1 MPNESCDVVIF
12 RIFLIFI
19 KKQKKQL
26 VIKEL
31 EKQKDK
37 LGLKGSMKIFY
48 TKFEPYVLPL
58 GEFYITIMNK
68 QLKHIKRFSQ
78 KHIKLSN
85 SQSKSKTK
93 TQTKNRS
100 KSSSRK
106 GGFLFMLTDKGKEP
120 ITGDDIK
127 EVIKK
132 YNKAFGLLYYTR
144 YGQDSTVVK
153 GADGEI
159 TANIAQPYTALQA
172 ILAAS
177 SKDLYGI
184 ATNRGMDIFSILQNT
199 SELFNIREYYNLYKL
214 YMREYYKS
222 EALHDPVIRKK
233 IELAKRMAKGPP
245 KDPTGES
252 SILSNLAIA
261 TGTDMESVL
270 AGSDNNIG
278 PKRDIFT
285 GQEKSRGF
293 VEFDRKIGN
302 KNGESNAG

>member
-1 MPNESCDVVIF
+1 MPKESCDVIIF

-78 KHIKLSN
+78 KNIKLSK
-85 SQSKSKTK
+85 SQSKKK
-93 TQTKNRS
+93 TKNRS

-127 EVIKK
+127 EVLKK

-153 GADGEI
+153 GEDGEI
-159 TANIAQPYTALQA
+159 KADIAQPYTALQA

-222 EALHDPVIRKK
+222 EALHDPELQKRIA
-233 IELAKRMAKGPP
+233 LAKRVEEGPP
-245 KDPTGES
+245 QDPIGES
-252 SILSNLAIA
+252 SIFSNLAIA
-261 TGTDMESVL
+261 TGTDMKSVL

-293 VEFDRKIGN
+293 VVFDRKIGN
-302 KNGESNAG
+302 KKDESNAG

>member
-1 MPNESCDVVIF
+1 MLNESCDVIIF

-37 LGLKGSMKIFY
+37 LGLKGSMKLFY

-78 KHIKLSN
+78 KNIKLSN
-85 SQSKSKTK
+85 SQSKSK

-127 EVIKK
+127 EVLKK

-159 TANIAQPYTALQA
+159 TADIAQPYTALQA

-199 SELFNIREYYNLYKL
+199 NELFNIREYYNLYKL

-222 EALHDPVIRKK
+222 EALHDPVIREK

-245 KDPTGES
+245 KDPDIFSRITQF
-252 SILSNLAIA
+252 
-261 TGTDMESVL
+261 TGTDIDSVL

>member
-1 MPNESCDVVIF
+1 MPNESCDVIIF

-48 TKFEPYVLPL
+48 TKFEPYILPL
-58 GEFYITIMNK
+58 GEFYITIMHK
-68 QLKHIKRFSQ
+68 QFKNIKKFSQ

-93 TQTKNRS
+93 TKNKNRS

-106 GGFLFMLTDKGKEP
+106 GGFLFMLSDKGKEP
-120 ITGDDIK
+120 ITGDDVK
-127 EVIKK
+127 EVLNK
-132 YNKAFGLLYYTR
+132 YNKAMGLLYYTR

-153 GADGEI
+153 GDDGEI
-159 TANIAQPYTALQA
+159 KADLAQPYTAAQA

-222 EALHDPVIRKK
+222 EALHDPELQKRIA
-233 IELAKRMAKGPP
+233 LAKRMAEGPP
-245 KDPTGES
+245 QDPTGDS
-252 SILSNLAIA
+252 SILSTLAKI
-261 TGTDMESVL
+261 TSTDMESVL
-270 AGSDNNIG
+270 AGNDKDIG
-278 PKRDIFT
+278 GRKYLLSGKER
-285 GQEKSRGF
+285 KHF
-293 VEFDRKIGN
+293 VEL
-302 KNGESNAG
+302 E

>member
-1 MPNESCDVVIF
+1 MPNESCDVIIF

-48 TKFEPYVLPL
+48 TKFEPYILPL

-68 QLKHIKRFSQ
+68 QLKHIKKFSQ

-85 SQSKSKTK
+85 SQSKTKTK
-93 TQTKNRS
+93 TKNRS

-120 ITGDDIK
+120 ITGDDVK
-127 EVIKK
+127 EVLNK
-132 YNKAFGLLYYTR
+132 YNKAMGLLYYTR

-153 GADGEI
+153 GEDGEI
-159 TANIAQPYTALQA
+159 KADLAQPYTAAQA

-184 ATNRGMDIFSILQNT
+184 GTNRGMDIFSILQNT

-233 IELAKRMAKGPP
+233 IELAKRMADGPP
-245 KDPTGES
+245 QDPDIFS
-252 SILSNLAIA
+252 KLASITA
-261 TGTDMESVL
+261 TDMQGVFQ
-270 AGSDNNIG
+270 GNDNDIG
-278 PKRDIFT
+278 GKRLLS
-285 GQEKSRGF
+285 GKQGRHF
-293 VEFDRKIGN
+293 VNMK
-302 KNGESNAG
+302 